1 MLKYNHDKEDSELE
15 FSGNLLEILA
25 EVTYLIKR
33 VHNALEEKEPKLAE
47 EFKRLLIKTVSD
59 ENSPLWLDGKRAV
72 EMLID
77 KLRQKFGIDK

>member
-1 MLKYNHDKEDSELE
+1 MLKYTHDKDECNLE
-15 FSGNLLEILA
+15 FSGNLLDILA

-59 ENSPLWLDGKRAV
+59 ENSPLWLDGKRAA
-72 EMLID
+72 ENLIE
-77 KLRQKFGIDK
+77 KIRKKFGIE